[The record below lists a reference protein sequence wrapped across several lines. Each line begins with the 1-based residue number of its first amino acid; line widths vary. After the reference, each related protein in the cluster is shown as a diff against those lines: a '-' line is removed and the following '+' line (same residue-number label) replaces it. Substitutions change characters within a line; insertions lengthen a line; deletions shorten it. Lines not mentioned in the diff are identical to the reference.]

1 MNADIYLNRSITAE
15 DAVFHQPVIETPN
28 LPKDRAP
35 FRSIVRTDGQTPG
48 GGWPTLRTAKGRL
61 SICSTSNHM
70 LRPKRLLEFHLSSAA
85 LSSDVVGLAST
96 YSS

>member
-1 MNADIYLNRSITAE
+1 MIMNADIYLNRSITVE
-15 DAVFHQPVIETPN
+15 DAVFRQLVIETPN
-28 LPKDRAP
+28 SLKAVLP
-35 FRSIVRTDGQTPG
+35 SVRTNGQTSG
-48 GGWPTLRTAKGRL
+48 GESTLRTAKSRS

-85 LSSDVVGLAST
+85 LSPDVVDLVSA